1 MWGLVLLL
9 FTRLYVR
16 AGIITGC
23 QVICEGWYY
32 YCSSGYMW
40 GLVLL
45 LFARLYVRA
54 GIITVCQA
62 ICEGWYYY
70 CSPGYMRGLV
80 LLLTSG
86 RHLDDHIISLRR
98 AVWAL
103 KTSLNL
109 PPFIEMPMPSQ
120 ESELT
125 CICVL
130 GVFGSTILE
139 LFFDIF
145 CFLFCY
151 LLVDMW
157 YCIHVLLSKPN
168 LKVPR
173 WLIGSWCYP
182 LNRSLPFQ
190 TWVLLLILTSSV
202 SRDQTQ
208 EESSI
213 SRCAISVNTVPPQ

>member
-1 MWGLVLLL
+1 ML

-16 AGIITGC
+16 NGIIYFRRC
-23 QVICEGWYY
+23 FLP
-32 YCSSGYMW
+32 GYMW

-45 LFARLYVRA
+45 LFARLYVRT
-54 GIITVCQA
+54 GIITVHQV

-80 LLLTSG
+80 LLLTPG

-109 PPFIEMPMPSQ
+109 PPFIEVPMPSQ

-151 LLVDMW
+151 LLVEMW
-157 YCIHVLLSKPN
+157 YCMHVLLSKPN
-168 LKVPR
+168 LKIPR

-182 LNRSLPFQ
+182 LNRSLPLQ
-190 TWVLLLILTSSV
+190 TWVLLLILTSIV
-202 SRDQTQ
+202 SRD
-208 EESSI
+208 
-213 SRCAISVNTVPPQ
+213 